1 MELLFEGETNRAVAK
16 HALNAQSTRGHA
28 VFTVYL
34 QLRSRVE
41 SNSKVVLALA
51 RARAPTPTLTL
62 NPHPQP
68 CAGSKPNA
76 NTHRGPRLGP
86 PPELSPAPPPCPQV
100 LRCKLNL
107 VDLAG
112 SERVKKT
119 GTSGELKAESMFI
132 NRSLSYLEQVVV
144 ALGKAKPG
152 KAGHTPYRQSKLT
165 HLLKDSLGG
174 NCKTLLI
181 ANIYGEASYL
191 EETVATLQ
199 FAARVRAVQ
208 NQDVRVVEF
217 QDPAIL
223 LKKYEHEIADLK
235 RELSMHNSLASRGRV
250 SYEPYSEQQ
259 RAELLEKLESFF
271 NHDLDELELESV
283 RQVELSCS
291 GLGLGFRL
299 G

>member
-1 MELLFEGETNRAVAK
+1 MN
-16 HALNAQSTRGHA
+16 
-28 VFTVYL
+28 
-34 QLRSRVE
+34 
-41 SNSKVVLALA
+41 
-51 RARAPTPTLTL
+51 
-62 NPHPQP
+62 
-68 CAGSKPNA
+68 
-76 NTHRGPRLGP
+76 
-86 PPELSPAPPPCPQV
+86 
-100 LRCKLNL
+100 
-107 VDLAG
+107 
-112 SERVKKT
+112 
-119 GTSGELKAESMFI
+119 I
-132 NRSLSYLEQVVV
+132 NRSLL
-144 ALGKAKPG
+144 ALGNCITALADKKRV
-152 KAGHTPYRQSKLT
+152 GHVPYRDSKMT
-165 HLLKDSLGG
+165 RLLKDSLGG

-283 RQVELSCS
+283 RQMRELLAAARQLYGAKKGELESLTQRFANGEIS
-291 GLGLGFRL
+291 LPGEAQGEGAD
-299 G
+299 GADGGEGD

>member
-1 MELLFEGETNRAVAK
+1 M
-16 HALNAQSTRGHA
+16 
-28 VFTVYL
+28 
-34 QLRSRVE
+34 
-41 SNSKVVLALA
+41 
-51 RARAPTPTLTL
+51 
-62 NPHPQP
+62 
-68 CAGSKPNA
+68 
-76 NTHRGPRLGP
+76 
-86 PPELSPAPPPCPQV
+86 
-100 LRCKLNL
+100 RCKLNL

-235 RELSMHNSLASRGRV
+235 RELSMHNSLASRSRV

-283 RQVELSCS
+283 RQMRELLAAARQLYGAKKGELESLTQRFANGEIS
-291 GLGLGFRL
+291 LPGEAQGEGAD
-299 G
+299 GADGGEGD